1 MKTNVPVS
9 TIMTKNVVQLNLS
22 DSLGKAEQLFKKHH
36 IRHLPVVNCGKV
48 VGIFSYTDLQQISI
62 TEITDDEQLTSIV
75 YDRFTLE
82 QVMTKDVI
90 TIPSFTPIR
99 EAAALFIKNDFRAVP
114 VVYENKLAGILT
126 TTDIIRYLLS
136 CYEKEKASF

>member
-9 TIMTKNVVQLNLS
+9 SIMTKNIIQLNLS

-36 IRHLPVVNCGKV
+36 IRHLPVVNGGKV
-48 VGIFSYTDLQQISI
+48 VGIFSYTDLQQISS
-62 TEITDDEQLTSIV
+62 TEITDKEQLITIV
-75 YDRFTLE
+75 YNRFTLE
-82 QVMTKDVI
+82 QVMTKEVI

-114 VVYENKLAGILT
+114 VVYKDKLVGMLAV
-126 TTDIIRYLLS
+126 TDIITYFLS
-136 CYEKEKASF
+136 FYEKEKASF